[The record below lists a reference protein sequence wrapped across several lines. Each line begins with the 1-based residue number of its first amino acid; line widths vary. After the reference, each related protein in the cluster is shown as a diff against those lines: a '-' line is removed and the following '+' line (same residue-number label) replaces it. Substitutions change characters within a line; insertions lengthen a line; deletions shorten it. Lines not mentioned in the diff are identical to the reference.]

1 MGRPNHDD
9 ERRAEIPRLP
19 TEERLDKRGA
29 TMARQL
35 ERWAPLGGIIFVVLM
50 VVGTYF
56 VADVPDPDAPQQAI
70 ADYLGDSANHTRDI
84 IGAYMWV
91 LGALAFLWFVT
102 RLRSV
107 LRGAEGGTGT
117 LSNLVFGAGVVYSAL
132 MMASGVTFAAV
143 AYAIGFRDGTVSDP
157 DFVRVLPQMA
167 WMILLL
173 GAGFAGLLLVLTAS
187 ILSLQTG
194 VLPRWLAWL
203 GIVVAIVLLFD
214 VIYVNI
220 VPLLIW
226 VLAASIVLL
235 MRREDTATV
244 AASPRERVA

>member
-1 MGRPNHDD
+1 MP
-9 ERRAEIPRLP
+9 LQ
-19 TEERLDKRGA
+19 KKGA
-29 TMARQL
+29 TMVRQL

-50 VVGTYF
+50 VTGTYF
-56 VADVPDPDAPQQAI
+56 VADVPDPDAPQQALAGYL
-70 ADYLGDSANHTRDI
+70 ADSDNHTRNL

-107 LRGAEGGTGT
+107 LREAEGGTGA
-117 LSNLVFGAGVVYSAL
+117 LSNLVFGAGVIYSAL
-132 MMASGVTFAAV
+132 MIASGVAFAAV
-143 AYAIGFRDGTVSDP
+143 AYAIALRDAPVSDP

-173 GAGFAGLLLVLTAS
+173 GAGFAGGLLVLTAS
-187 ILSLQTG
+187 ILSLQAG
-194 VLPRWLAWL
+194 VLPRWLAWI

-235 MRREDTATV
+235 MRREERATATA
-244 AASPRERVA
+244 AASPRERVT